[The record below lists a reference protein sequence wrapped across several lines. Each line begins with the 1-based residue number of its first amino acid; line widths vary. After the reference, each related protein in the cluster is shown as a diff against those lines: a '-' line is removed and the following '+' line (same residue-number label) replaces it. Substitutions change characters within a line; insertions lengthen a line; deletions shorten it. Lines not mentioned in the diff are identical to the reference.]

1 MSAFAQVVAVLD
13 QLVVVVLLDQLVVVL
28 DQLVVVAV
36 MDQLLLFCWISWL
49 LL

>member
-36 MDQLLLFCWISWL
+36 MDQLLLYCWISWL